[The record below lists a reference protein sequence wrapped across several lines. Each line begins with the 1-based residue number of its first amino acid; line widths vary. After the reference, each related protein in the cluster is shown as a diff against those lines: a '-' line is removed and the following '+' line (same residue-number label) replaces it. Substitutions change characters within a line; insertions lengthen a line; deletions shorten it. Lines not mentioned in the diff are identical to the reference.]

1 MVYFFPLIPAIDPGP
16 DGSGSLWGIL
26 LTVNLF
32 FNGIPC
38 VLTALALWRTARWQ
52 RIRRPWLAL
61 IPIADLWVLG
71 SLSDRYNSQVRG
83 REKKMR
89 RNLPL
94 MGAAALATIPAMALA
109 MALTDRASMLLIL
122 LPAYGAVAVW
132 GFFLVNRIM
141 ALCDLYTGFGRGK
154 PAVYI
159 IFSVLC
165 PPLIPFFIFRCH
177 W

>member
-83 REKKMR
+83 RERKMH

-109 MALTDRASMLLIL
+109 MALTDTASMLLIL

>member
-1 MVYFFPLIPAIDPGP
+1 
-16 DGSGSLWGIL
+16 
-26 LTVNLF
+26 
-32 FNGIPC
+32 
-38 VLTALALWRTARWQ
+38 
-52 RIRRPWLAL
+52 
-61 IPIADLWVLG
+61 
-71 SLSDRYNSQVRG
+71 
-83 REKKMR
+83 
-89 RNLPL
+89 

>member
-83 REKKMR
+83 RERKMR
-89 RNLPL
+89 RNLSSTSGSPCRL
-94 MGAAALATIPAMALA
+94 
-109 MALTDRASMLLIL
+109 
-122 LPAYGAVAVW
+122 
-132 GFFLVNRIM
+132 
-141 ALCDLYTGFGRGK
+141 
-154 PAVYI
+154 
-159 IFSVLC
+159 
-165 PPLIPFFIFRCH
+165 
-177 W
+177 

>member
-1 MVYFFPLIPAIDPGP
+1 MVDSENFSEEP
-16 DGSGSLWGIL
+16 
-26 LTVNLF
+26 VK
-32 FNGIPC
+32 
-38 VLTALALWRTARWQ
+38 
-52 RIRRPWLAL
+52 
-61 IPIADLWVLG
+61 DLHRKYCLPE
-71 SLSDRYNSQVRG
+71 SDEMN
-83 REKKMR
+83 
-89 RNLPL
+89 
-94 MGAAALATIPAMALA
+94 
-109 MALTDRASMLLIL
+109 RASMLLIL